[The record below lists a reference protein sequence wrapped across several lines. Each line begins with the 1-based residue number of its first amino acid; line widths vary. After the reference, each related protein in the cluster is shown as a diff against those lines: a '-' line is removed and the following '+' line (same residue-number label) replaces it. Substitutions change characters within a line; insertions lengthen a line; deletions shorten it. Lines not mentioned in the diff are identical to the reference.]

1 MESSNQDDYS
11 LNSSIDQEVDQQE
24 QGQEQE
30 YYNMGGVGR
39 SYECVFCKGGFNT
52 AQALGGHMNIH
63 RKDKLSTSRN
73 KPSTT
78 THNFLSSTTTNKHEI
93 HNLSSGANLT
103 CYNVAEAAQSNYAT
117 YFPGSTSTNG
127 QNFLN
132 QSRISSY
139 SSNDDDDDHNIQCL
153 NLFGKGIET
162 MEKKSQE
169 DDLDLELRLGYDPLK
184 Q

>member
-24 QGQEQE
+24 QGQGQEQE
-30 YYNMGGVGR
+30 YYNMGGVDR

-63 RKDKLSTSRN
+63 RKEKLATSRN

-93 HNLSSGANLT
+93 HNNLSSGIIR
-103 CYNVAEAAQSNYAT
+103 V
-117 YFPGSTSTNG
+117 GSK
-127 QNFLN
+127 
-132 QSRISSY
+132 I
-139 SSNDDDDDHNIQCL
+139 
-153 NLFGKGIET
+153 
-162 MEKKSQE
+162 
-169 DDLDLELRLGYDPLK
+169 
-184 Q
+184 